1 MWLIYIMNT
10 KFFNHY
16 PREWDTLG
24 NEWKE
29 IITGDVL
36 SISQASE
43 LSGFS
48 KRFIYAQIHSMK
60 LLSTD
65 KDPLSKHIDSK
76 SLQIEWRR
84 FLMWYSHFDILPA
97 SPFGP
102 PSYSLKG
109 MMKYMGRSR
118 SWSLIF
124 ASRYNIQTFFIG
136 SLRRFNKYDVEEGWK
151 KESIYFKDWIDIDEI
166 ENYLHISKANLYSC
180 VAKREVRTR
189 FHSGIMQF
197 LQKDVLRIIKDNQI
211 NYHNEL

>member
-1 MWLIYIMNT
+1 MNT

-29 IITGDVL
+29 IITGDIL
-36 SISQASE
+36 SVSQASE

-65 KDPLSKHIDSK
+65 KDPQSKQIYGK

-84 FLMWYSHFDILPA
+84 FLMWYSHFDVLPA

-109 MMKYMGRSR
+109 MMNYMGRSR

-124 ASRYNIQTFFIG
+124 VSRHNIQTFFIG
-136 SLRRFNKYDVEEGWK
+136 SLQRFNKYDVEEGWK
-151 KESIYFKDWIDIDEI
+151 KESIYFKEWIVIDEI
-166 ENYLHISKANLYSC
+166 ENYLHIPKANLYSC

-189 FHSGIMQF
+189 FNCGIMQF
-197 LQKDVLRIIKDNQI
+197 SQKDVLRIIQDNQM